1 MSEEGNELI
10 IQVKS
15 LEIMSGQMMIMLKE
29 MREDTKA
36 LRLEYQNY
44 RKDMDQRL
52 SQLEYWKSE
61 TQNSNFRQRIEQLEK
76 DKSNIAFG
84 WRVIIISLG
93 TFGYFFQEKIKR
105 ILLG

>member
-1 MSEEGNELI
+1 MSEDNELI
-10 IQVKS
+10 IQVKG
-15 LEIMSGQMMIMLKE
+15 LEIMIGQVSLMIKD

-61 TQNSNFRQRIEQLEK
+61 TQEYKIRQRVEQLEK
-76 DKSNIAFG
+76 DRSNIAFG
-84 WRVIIISLG
+84 WRVIIIGLG
-93 TFGYFFQEKIKR
+93 ALGFLFQEKIKR
-105 ILLG
+105 LLLG